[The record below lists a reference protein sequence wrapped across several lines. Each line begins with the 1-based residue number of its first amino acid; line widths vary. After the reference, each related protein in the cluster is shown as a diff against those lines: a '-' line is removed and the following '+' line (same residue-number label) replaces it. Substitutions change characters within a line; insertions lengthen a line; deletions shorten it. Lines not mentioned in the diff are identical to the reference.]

1 MLAIV
6 LITGGFVIQ
15 TSLFRLSSRGW
26 HTPLFTAI
34 AVWLA
39 AGLLGRSV
47 LADAMGAMAGFI
59 ERRSTAAA
67 VVLTA
72 AAVGVGVGFGTYAA
86 SGSDASGYV
95 SQAELLAS
103 GHLARDE
110 PLARDMAWSDP
121 TWSFSPLG
129 YRPGR
134 VPGEVV
140 PTYPPGLPLMMAA
153 ASLIDQES
161 GPYLIVPILA
171 GLAVFC
177 TYLIGT
183 YLHSRTAGVF
193 AAALLCTSP
202 IFLFQAV
209 QPMSDVPATALWS
222 LALVLALRR
231 TRRCILFAG
240 LVAGG
245 ALLTRPNLL
254 PFTIVV
260 AAALLLQARPFATA
274 DDRPRSQRL
283 LIFIGGMAPI
293 LAVLLLL
300 QWRLYGNPLHSG
312 YGGPLALFSTS
323 NVRQNVPAYALRM
336 LRGEAPAWC
345 LVLIALVI
353 ILNRPRNAA
362 DRRRF
367 GHLLLLASLAV
378 AAILL
383 CYLPYS
389 VFADWFYLRFLLPAF
404 PLVFTLAGAS
414 VVHAAGRLSPRVTG
428 LFLLLVLAA
437 TCSFN
442 VLRAEAERAFNLR
455 DFEARYRIAG
465 RYLQSMLP
473 PEAVVVTVQESGSV
487 RYYTRKPI
495 LRWDQLGT
503 DIEAAL
509 VSVRSRGRRPML
521 LLEDWETADFQSRFT
536 GSSLARLDWQP
547 RADFG
552 DITRVRLFDPADR
565 TDPARRPITDRLH

>member
-1 MLAIV
+1 
-6 LITGGFVIQ
+6 
-15 TSLFRLSSRGW
+15 
-26 HTPLFTAI
+26 
-34 AVWLA
+34 
-39 AGLLGRSV
+39 
-47 LADAMGAMAGFI
+47 
-59 ERRSTAAA
+59 
-67 VVLTA
+67 
-72 AAVGVGVGFGTYAA
+72 
-86 SGSDASGYV
+86 
-95 SQAELLAS
+95 
-103 GHLARDE
+103 
-110 PLARDMAWSDP
+110 
-121 TWSFSPLG
+121 
-129 YRPGR
+129 
-134 VPGEVV
+134 
-140 PTYPPGLPLMMAA
+140 MMAP

-161 GPYLIVPILA
+161 GPYLVVPILA

-177 TYLIGT
+177 TYVIGT
-183 YLHSRTAGVF
+183 YLHSRAAGVF

-202 IFLFQAV
+202 IFLFQTV

-231 TRRCILFAG
+231 TRRSVLFAG
-240 LVAGG
+240 LVTGV
-245 ALLTRPNLL
+245 ALMTRPNLL
-254 PFTIVV
+254 PLTVVGV
-260 AAALLLQARPFATA
+260 AALMLRARPAANA
-274 DDRPRSQRL
+274 DDRPASQRL
-283 LIFIGGMAPI
+283 LVFFGGMLPI
-293 LAVLLLL
+293 VAILLLL
-300 QWRLYGNPLHSG
+300 QWRLYGNPLLSG

-323 NVRQNVPAYALRM
+323 NVRQNVPAYGLRM
-336 LRGEAPAWC
+336 LRGEAPALC
-345 LVLIALVI
+345 VVLVALVI
-353 ILNRPRNAA
+353 VLNRPRNVA

-404 PLVFTLAGAS
+404 PLVFTLVGAS

-437 TCSFN
+437 ACSFN
-442 VLRAEAERAFNLR
+442 ILRAKAEQAFNLR

-473 PEAVVVTVQESGSV
+473 PEAVVVTVQESGSI
-487 RYYTRKPI
+487 RYYTQKPI

-521 LLEDWETADFQSRFT
+521 LLEDWETSDFQSRFA

-547 RADFG
+547 RADVG
-552 DITRVRLFDPADR
+552 DVTRVRLFDPADR
-565 TDPARRPITDRLH
+565 TDPARRPTTDRLH